1 MISDHVFPEL
11 CSTSFGEHISEEEE
25 YEETSWE
32 PLGKRLCGKSLDPRL
47 AKLSD
52 CAPPAAAETLRRTF
66 GEG

>member
-11 CSTSFGEHISEEEE
+11 CSTTFGEHIEEEE
-25 YEETSWE
+25 ECEETYWE

-52 CAPPAAAETLRRTF
+52 CAPHQPLWKLSETF